1 MADQQDILLDIGYL
15 KKYFP
20 IHRGFLRKV
29 VGHVKAV
36 DGVNLKVKAGETVG
50 VVGESGCGKTTL
62 GRTILRLYEPTGGQ
76 VLLDTGKGV
85 LSLTELDNRNILKL
99 RRHAQM
105 IFQIPTLCSIRG

>member
-1 MADQQDILLDIGYL
+1 MADQQDILLDIKDL

-36 DGVNLKVKAGETVG
+36 DGVNLAVKAGETVG

-62 GRTILRLYEPTGGQ
+62 GRTILRLYEPTA
-76 VLLDTGKGV
+76 GKIARHGR
-85 LSLTELDNRNILKL
+85 RNPFPH
-99 RRHAQM
+99 R
-105 IFQIPTLCSIRG
+105 SG